1 MWSDNIAQKDYL
13 GFEVHANL
21 IKGLVDEP
29 GMLPITIGVFGDW
42 GSGKS
47 SIMET
52 LKERYDEEHKT
63 DKSIVCLQ
71 FNGWIFEGYDDAKA
85 ALISSILECFQNRKS
100 FGQKTVNKARKL
112 AKSVNWMRVLGFG
125 VKNIATPLIS
135 ASLTGGATLAP
146 QIFNWFQNLI
156 SDPKQIAEKIKDVDI
171 DDIRKKYFKENPS
184 ISIEEQYQM
193 VRQFRQ
199 DFKELLDE
207 AKIQK
212 LIILIDDLDRCL
224 PDRIIDNL
232 EAIKLFL
239 NVENTAFVIGA
250 DPRIVRD
257 AIRHRYKELIS
268 RDENSENGRV
278 VIDYLEKLIQIPYT
292 LPKLSDS
299 EVETYITLLFCED
312 LLENDE
318 LNAVHN
324 AFKEFR
330 GKDRY
335 SIFGVEQ
342 VTESITDK
350 NTIKKLKEQIGLISR
365 LSPLIAGN
373 LDGNPRQIKR
383 FLNTFMLR
391 KKLAEVAQIADFRDD
406 ILAKLMILEYAEPNL
421 FTELY
426 GWQAQ
431 NRGYA
436 PLLKEFEKKKVG
448 EEITKEDKPA
458 KWNTQK
464 VRTWLDSE
472 PYLASVDLRDYFW
485 ISRDRLNSISTV
497 MTPPIVK
504 TILNALMVKTQGDN
518 VINRKIED
526 DVLTLNDTLQ
536 HELYRQLA
544 KRAEMNKN
552 ERTQILKLFESML
565 AKSCNCIEEIRNLY
579 LSIGTGFM
587 PAQKEI
593 FKRIAAEHTEFHD
606 LIKE

>member
-52 LKERYDEEHKT
+52 LKVRYDEEHKT

-239 NVENTAFVIGA
+239 NVENTAFIIGA

-342 VTESITDK
+342 VTASITDT

-536 HELYRQLA
+536 HELYKQLA

-579 LSIGTGFM
+579 LSIGTCFM

-593 FKRIAAEHTEFHD
+593 FKRIAAEHTELHD
-606 LIKE
+606 LIKD

>member
-29 GMLPITIGVFGDW
+29 NMLPITIGVFGDW

-52 LKERYDEEHKT
+52 LKIRYDEEHKS

-71 FNGWIFEGYDDAKA
+71 FNGWVFEGYDDAKA
-85 ALISSILECFQNRKS
+85 ALISSILECFQDRKT

-125 VKNIATPLIS
+125 VKNIATPLIT
-135 ASLTGGATLAP
+135 ASLTGGTSLAP
-146 QIFNWFQNLI
+146 QIFTWIQSLI
-156 SDPKQIAEKIKDVDI
+156 SSPEQIAEKVKDVDI
-171 DDIRKKYFKENPS
+171 EDIRKKYFKENLP
-184 ISIEEQYQM
+184 ISVEEQYQM
-193 VRQFRQ
+193 VRQFRK
-199 DFKELLDE
+199 DFKDLLDQ
-207 AKIQK
+207 ANIRK
-212 LIILIDDLDRCL
+212 LVILIDDLDRCL

-257 AIRHRYKELIS
+257 AIRHRYKELIN

-292 LPKLSDS
+292 LPKLSES

-312 LLENDE
+312 ILDE
-318 LNAVHN
+318 ATLDAVHN

-330 GKDRY
+330 IKDRY
-335 SIFGVEQ
+335 SIFGIEQ
-342 VTESITDK
+342 VTASITDSHI
-350 NTIKKLKEQIGLISR
+350 IKKLQEQVGLISK

-406 ILAKLMILEYAEPNL
+406 VLAKLMILEYAEPNL

-436 PLLKEFEKKKVG
+436 PQLKEFEKKG
-448 EEITKEDKPA
+448 NDEDGVKDDKSA
-458 KWNTQK
+458 KWKTPK
-464 VRTWLDSE
+464 IKTWLDSE

-485 ISRDRLNSISTV
+485 ISRDRLNSISNV

-504 TILNALMVKTQGDN
+504 TILNSLMVKNQGDA
-518 VINRKIED
+518 VINKKIVED
-526 DVLTLNDTLQ
+526 ILPLEEVLQ
-536 HELYRQLA
+536 QELFRQLA
-544 KRAEMNKN
+544 KIAETNKDT
-552 ERTQILKLFESML
+552 RTDVLKLFEKML
-565 AKSCNCIEEIRNLY
+565 AKSCNCAEEFRALCH
-579 LSIGTGFM
+579 SIGSSM
-587 PAQKEI
+587 KPAHKVI
-593 FKRIAAEHTEFHD
+593 LKRIADANTEFQD
-606 LIKE
+606 LIIE

>member
-52 LKERYDEEHKT
+52 LKVRYDEEHRT

-85 ALISSILECFQNRKS
+85 ALISSILECFQDRKS

-135 ASLTGGATLAP
+135 ASLTGGASLAP
-146 QIFNWFQNLI
+146 QIFTWFQNLI

-171 DDIRKKYFKENPS
+171 EEIRKKYFKENPS

-193 VRQFRQ
+193 VRQFRK

-207 AKIQK
+207 AKIRK

-257 AIRHRYKELIS
+257 AIRHRYKELIN

-292 LPKLSDS
+292 LPKLSES

-312 LLENDE
+312 LLDDTD

-330 GKDRY
+330 VKDRY
-335 SIFGVEQ
+335 SIFGIEQ
-342 VTESITDK
+342 VTASITDSK
-350 NTIKKLKEQIGLISR
+350 TIKKLKEQISLISK

-426 GWQAQ
+426 SWQAQ

-436 PLLKEFEKKKVG
+436 PLLKEFEKKCDGK
-448 EEITKEDKPA
+448 EIAKDDKPA
-458 KWNTQK
+458 KWKTPK
-464 VRTWLDSE
+464 VKTWLDSE

-485 ISRDRLNSISTV
+485 ISRDRLNSLSSV

-504 TILNALMVKTQGDN
+504 TILNSLMVKSQAEN
-518 VINRKIED
+518 LIIKKIED
-526 DVLTLNDTLQ
+526 DVLTLEDVLQ
-536 HELYRQLA
+536 HELFKQLA
-544 KRAEMNKN
+544 KRAEMNKE
-552 ERTQILKLFESML
+552 ERTYILNLFESML
-565 AKSCNCIEEIRNLY
+565 TKSCNCTDEFRSLC
-579 LSIGTGFM
+579 LSIRSSLK
-587 PAQKEI
+587 PAQMEI
-593 FKRIAAEHTEFHD
+593 LNRIVEKYPELQD
-606 LIKE
+606 IIKE

>member
-52 LKERYDEEHKT
+52 LKVRYDEEHRT

-85 ALISSILECFQNRKS
+85 ALISSILECFQDRKS

-135 ASLTGGATLAP
+135 ASLTGGASLAP
-146 QIFNWFQNLI
+146 QIFTWLQNLI

-171 DDIRKKYFKENPS
+171 EEIRKKYFKENPS

-193 VRQFRQ
+193 VRQFRK

-207 AKIQK
+207 AKIRK

-257 AIRHRYKELIS
+257 AIRHRYKELIN

-292 LPKLSDS
+292 LPKLSES

-312 LLENDE
+312 LLDDTD

-330 GKDRY
+330 VKDRY
-335 SIFGVEQ
+335 SIFGIEQ
-342 VTESITDK
+342 VTASITDSK
-350 NTIKKLKEQIGLISR
+350 IIKKLKEQISLISK

-426 GWQAQ
+426 SWQAQ

-436 PLLKEFEKKKVG
+436 PLLKEFEKKCDGK
-448 EEITKEDKPA
+448 EIAKDDKPA
-458 KWNTQK
+458 KWKTPK
-464 VRTWLDSE
+464 VKTWLDSE

-485 ISRDRLNSISTV
+485 ISRDRLNSISSV

-504 TILNALMVKTQGDN
+504 TILNSLMVKSQAEN
-518 VINRKIED
+518 LIIKKIED
-526 DVLTLNDTLQ
+526 DVLTLEDVLQ
-536 HELYRQLA
+536 HELFKQLA
-544 KRAEMNKN
+544 KRAEMNKE
-552 ERTQILKLFESML
+552 ERTYILNLFESML
-565 AKSCNCIEEIRNLY
+565 TKTCNCTDEFRSLC
-579 LSIGTGFM
+579 LSIRSSLK
-587 PAQKEI
+587 PAQMEI
-593 FKRIAAEHTEFHD
+593 LNRIVEKYPELQD
-606 LIKE
+606 IIKE

>member
-1 MWSDNIAQKDYL
+1 MWSDNIAQRDYL

-52 LKERYDEEHKT
+52 LKVRYDEEHKAN
-63 DKSIVCLQ
+63 KSIVCLQ

-85 ALISSILECFQNRKS
+85 ALISSIIECFQDRKT

-112 AKSVNWMRVLGFG
+112 VKSVNWMRVLGFG
-125 VKNIATPLIS
+125 VKNIAAPLIT

-146 QIFNWFQNLI
+146 QIFNWFQSLI
-156 SDPKQIAEKIKDVDI
+156 SDPKQITEKIKDVDI
-171 DDIRKKYFKENPS
+171 DEIRKKYFKESPS
-184 ISIEEQYQM
+184 VSIEEQYHM
-193 VRQFRQ
+193 VRQFRK

-207 AKIQK
+207 AKISK

-257 AIRHRYKELIS
+257 AIRHRYKELIN

-292 LPKLSDS
+292 LPKLSES

-312 LLENDE
+312 LLDE
-318 LNAVHN
+318 GNLNAVHK
-324 AFKEFR
+324 AFKAFR
-330 GKDRY
+330 AKDRY
-335 SIFGVEQ
+335 SIFGIEQ
-342 VTESITDK
+342 VTESVTDS
-350 NTIKKLKEQIGLISR
+350 NNVKKLKEQVGLISK

-391 KKLAEVAQIADFRDD
+391 KKLAEVAQIANFRDD
-406 ILAKLMILEYAEPNL
+406 VLAKLMILEYAEPDL

-426 GWQAQ
+426 SWQAQ

-436 PLLKEFEKKKVG
+436 PLLKEFEQKG
-448 EEITKEDKPA
+448 NKEDNAKNDKST

-485 ISRDRLNSISTV
+485 ISRDRLNSITNV

-504 TILNALMVKTQGDN
+504 TILNSLMVQSQGDN

-526 DVLTLNDTLQ
+526 DVLTLGDVLQ
-536 HELYRQLA
+536 HELYKQLA
-544 KRAEMNKN
+544 KRAEMNKD
-552 ERTQILKLFESML
+552 ERTHVLNLFEKML
-565 AKSCNCIEEIRNLY
+565 AKSCNCNDEFRNLC
-579 LSIGTGFM
+579 LSIGASM
-587 PAQKEI
+587 KPAQKEI
-593 FKRIAAEHTEFHD
+593 MKRIVREHTELHD
-606 LIKE
+606 LIRE

>member
-52 LKERYDEEHKT
+52 LKVRYDEEHKT

-342 VTESITDK
+342 VTASITDK

-593 FKRIAAEHTEFHD
+593 FKRIATEHTELHD

>member
-1 MWSDNIAQKDYL
+1 MWSDNIAQRDYL

-52 LKERYDEEHKT
+52 LKVRYDEEHKA

-85 ALISSILECFQNRKS
+85 ALISSILECFQDRKT
-100 FGQKTVNKARKL
+100 FGQKAVNKARKL

-125 VKNIATPLIS
+125 VKNIAAPLIT
-135 ASLTGGATLAP
+135 ASLTGGATLTP
-146 QIFNWFQNLI
+146 QIFNWFQSLI
-156 SDPKQIAEKIKDVDI
+156 SDPKQIADKVKDVDI
-171 DDIRKKYFKENPS
+171 EEIRKKYFKENPS
-184 ISIEEQYQM
+184 INIEEQYQM
-193 VRQFRQ
+193 VRQFRK

-207 AKIQK
+207 AKISK

-257 AIRHRYKELIS
+257 AIRHRYKELIN
-268 RDENSENGRV
+268 RDESSENGRV

-292 LPKLSDS
+292 LPKLSES
-299 EVETYITLLFCED
+299 EVETYIALLFCED
-312 LLENDE
+312 LLDE
-318 LNAVHN
+318 GNLNAVHK
-324 AFKEFR
+324 AFKDFR
-330 GKDRY
+330 AKDRY
-335 SIFGVEQ
+335 SIFSIEQ
-342 VTESITDK
+342 VTESVTDS
-350 NTIKKLKEQIGLISR
+350 NIVKKLKEQIGLISK

-373 LDGNPRQIKR
+373 LDGNPRQVKR

-391 KKLAEVAQIADFRDD
+391 KKLAEVAKIADFRDD
-406 ILAKLMILEYAEPNL
+406 VLAKLMILEYAEPNL

-436 PLLKEFEKKKVG
+436 PLLKEFEQKG
-448 EEITKEDKPA
+448 NREENAKNDKPT

-464 VRTWLDSE
+464 VNTWLDSE

-485 ISRDRLNSISTV
+485 ISRDRLNSISNV

-504 TILNALMVKTQGDN
+504 TILNSLMVKSQGDN
-518 VINRKIED
+518 VIYRKIEE
-526 DVLTLNDTLQ
+526 DVLTLEDVHQ
-536 HELYRQLA
+536 HELFKQLT
-544 KRAEMNKN
+544 KRAEMNKD
-552 ERTQILKLFESML
+552 ERTHVFNLFEKML
-565 AKSCNCIEEIRNLY
+565 AKSCNCSDEFRNLC
-579 LSIGTGFM
+579 LSIGSSM
-587 PAQKEI
+587 KPAQKEI
-593 FKRIAAEHTEFHD
+593 LKRIARGHTELHD

>member
-1 MWSDNIAQKDYL
+1 MWSDNIAQRDYL

-52 LKERYDEEHKT
+52 LKVRYDEEHKA

-85 ALISSILECFQNRKS
+85 ALISSILECFQDRKT
-100 FGQKTVNKARKL
+100 FGQKAVNKARKL

-125 VKNIATPLIS
+125 VKNIAAPLIT
-135 ASLTGGATLAP
+135 ASLTGGATLTP
-146 QIFNWFQNLI
+146 QIFNWFQSLI
-156 SDPKQIAEKIKDVDI
+156 SDPKQIADKVKDVDI
-171 DDIRKKYFKENPS
+171 EEIRKKYFKENPS
-184 ISIEEQYQM
+184 INIEEQYQM
-193 VRQFRQ
+193 VRQFRK

-207 AKIQK
+207 AKISK

-257 AIRHRYKELIS
+257 AIRHRYKELIN
-268 RDENSENGRV
+268 RDESSENGRV

-292 LPKLSDS
+292 LPKLSES
-299 EVETYITLLFCED
+299 EVETYIALLFCED
-312 LLENDE
+312 LLDE
-318 LNAVHN
+318 GNLNAVHK
-324 AFKEFR
+324 AFKDFR
-330 GKDRY
+330 AKDRY
-335 SIFGVEQ
+335 SIFSIEQ
-342 VTESITDK
+342 VTESVTDS
-350 NTIKKLKEQIGLISR
+350 NIVKKLKEQIGLISK

-391 KKLAEVAQIADFRDD
+391 KKLAEVAKIADFRDD
-406 ILAKLMILEYAEPNL
+406 VLAKLMILEYAEPNL

-436 PLLKEFEKKKVG
+436 PLLKEFEQKG
-448 EEITKEDKPA
+448 NREENAKNDKPT

-464 VRTWLDSE
+464 VNTWLDSE

-485 ISRDRLNSISTV
+485 ISRDRLNSISNV

-504 TILNALMVKTQGDN
+504 TILNSLMVKSQGDN
-518 VINRKIED
+518 VIYRKIEE
-526 DVLTLNDTLQ
+526 DVLTLEDVHQ
-536 HELYRQLA
+536 HELFKQLT
-544 KRAEMNKN
+544 KRAEMNKD
-552 ERTQILKLFESML
+552 ERTHVFNLFEKML
-565 AKSCNCIEEIRNLY
+565 AKSCNCSDEFRNLC
-579 LSIGTGFM
+579 LSIGSSM
-587 PAQKEI
+587 KPAQKEI
-593 FKRIAAEHTEFHD
+593 LKRIARGHTELHD

>member
-52 LKERYDEEHKT
+52 LKVRYDEEHRT

-85 ALISSILECFQNRKS
+85 ALISSILECFQDRKS

-146 QIFNWFQNLI
+146 QIFTWFQNLI

-171 DDIRKKYFKENPS
+171 EEIRKKYFKENPS

-193 VRQFRQ
+193 VRQFRS

-207 AKIQK
+207 AKIRK

-257 AIRHRYKELIS
+257 AIRHRYKELIN

-292 LPKLSDS
+292 LPKLSES

-312 LLENDE
+312 LLDDTD

-330 GKDRY
+330 VKDRY
-335 SIFGVEQ
+335 SIFGIEQ
-342 VTESITDK
+342 VTASITDSK
-350 NTIKKLKEQIGLISR
+350 TIKKLKEQISLISK

-426 GWQAQ
+426 SWQAQ

-436 PLLKEFEKKKVG
+436 PLLKEFEKKCDGK
-448 EEITKEDKPA
+448 EIAKDDKPA
-458 KWNTQK
+458 KWKTPK
-464 VRTWLDSE
+464 VKTWLDSE

-485 ISRDRLNSISTV
+485 ISRDRLNSISSV

-504 TILNALMVKTQGDN
+504 TILNSLMVKSQAEN
-518 VINRKIED
+518 LIIKKIED
-526 DVLTLNDTLQ
+526 DVLTLEDVLQ
-536 HELYRQLA
+536 HELFKQLA
-544 KRAEMNKN
+544 KRAEMNKE
-552 ERTQILKLFESML
+552 ERTHILNLFESML
-565 AKSCNCIEEIRNLY
+565 TKSCNCTDEFRSLC
-579 LSIGTGFM
+579 LSIRSSLK
-587 PAQKEI
+587 PAQMEI
-593 FKRIAAEHTEFHD
+593 LNRIVEKYPELQD
-606 LIKE
+606 IIKE

>member
-1 MWSDNIAQKDYL
+1 MWSDNIAKKDYL

-52 LKERYDEEHKT
+52 LKVRYDEEHKT
-63 DKSIVCLQ
+63 DKSVVCLQ

-171 DDIRKKYFKENPS
+171 DEIRKKYFKVNPS

-318 LNAVHN
+318 LDAVHN
-324 AFKEFR
+324 AFKAFR
-330 GKDRY
+330 SKDRY

-342 VTESITDK
+342 VTASITDT

-448 EEITKEDKPA
+448 EDITKEDKPA

-504 TILNALMVKTQGDN
+504 TVLNALMVKTQGDN

-526 DVLTLNDTLQ
+526 NVLTLNDTLQ
-536 HELYRQLA
+536 HELYKQLV

-593 FKRIAAEHTEFHD
+593 FKRIAGVHTELLD

>member
-1 MWSDNIAQKDYL
+1 
-13 GFEVHANL
+13 
-21 IKGLVDEP
+21 
-29 GMLPITIGVFGDW
+29 
-42 GSGKS
+42 
-47 SIMET
+47 
-52 LKERYDEEHKT
+52 
-63 DKSIVCLQ
+63 
-71 FNGWIFEGYDDAKA
+71 
-85 ALISSILECFQNRKS
+85 
-100 FGQKTVNKARKL
+100 
-112 AKSVNWMRVLGFG
+112 
-125 VKNIATPLIS
+125 
-135 ASLTGGATLAP
+135 
-146 QIFNWFQNLI
+146 
-156 SDPKQIAEKIKDVDI
+156 
-171 DDIRKKYFKENPS
+171 
-184 ISIEEQYQM
+184 M

-312 LLENDE
+312 LLENGE

-342 VTESITDK
+342 VTASITDK

-391 KKLAEVAQIADFRDD
+391 K
-406 ILAKLMILEYAEPNL
+406 N
-421 FTELY
+421 
-426 GWQAQ
+426 
-431 NRGYA
+431 
-436 PLLKEFEKKKVG
+436 
-448 EEITKEDKPA
+448 
-458 KWNTQK
+458 
-464 VRTWLDSE
+464 
-472 PYLASVDLRDYFW
+472 
-485 ISRDRLNSISTV
+485 
-497 MTPPIVK
+497 
-504 TILNALMVKTQGDN
+504 
-518 VINRKIED
+518 
-526 DVLTLNDTLQ
+526 
-536 HELYRQLA
+536 
-544 KRAEMNKN
+544 
-552 ERTQILKLFESML
+552 
-565 AKSCNCIEEIRNLY
+565 
-579 LSIGTGFM
+579 
-587 PAQKEI
+587 
-593 FKRIAAEHTEFHD
+593 
-606 LIKE
+606 

>member
-52 LKERYDEEHKT
+52 LKVRYDEEHKT

-342 VTESITDK
+342 VTASITDT

-464 VRTWLDSE
+464 VRTCL
-472 PYLASVDLRDYFW
+472 
-485 ISRDRLNSISTV
+485 
-497 MTPPIVK
+497 
-504 TILNALMVKTQGDN
+504 ILNP
-518 VINRKIED
+518 I
-526 DVLTLNDTLQ
+526 
-536 HELYRQLA
+536 
-544 KRAEMNKN
+544 
-552 ERTQILKLFESML
+552 
-565 AKSCNCIEEIRNLY
+565 
-579 LSIGTGFM
+579 
-587 PAQKEI
+587 
-593 FKRIAAEHTEFHD
+593 
-606 LIKE
+606 

>member
-1 MWSDNIAQKDYL
+1 MWSDNIAKKDYL

-21 IKGLVDEP
+21 IKGLMDEP
-29 GMLPITIGVFGDW
+29 NMLPITIGVFGDW

-52 LKERYDEEHKT
+52 LKMRYNEEHKK

-85 ALISSILECFQNRKS
+85 ALISSILECFQDRKT

-112 AKSVNWMRVLGFG
+112 AKSVNWLRVLGFG
-125 VKNIATPLIS
+125 VKNIATPIIA

-156 SDPKQIAEKIKDVDI
+156 SDPDHITEKIKDIDI
-171 DDIRKKYFKENPS
+171 EEIRKKYFKENPS
-184 ISIEEQYQM
+184 ISIEDQYQM
-193 VRQFRQ
+193 VRQFRK
-199 DFKELLDE
+199 DFKNLLDE
-207 AKIQK
+207 AKISK

-257 AIRHRYKELIS
+257 AIRHRYKELIN

-312 LLENDE
+312 LLDDTD

-330 GKDRY
+330 VKDRY
-335 SIFGVEQ
+335 SIFGIEQ
-342 VTESITDK
+342 VTASITDAK
-350 NTIKKLKEQIGLISR
+350 TIKKLKEHISLISK

-421 FTELY
+421 FAELY
-426 GWQAQ
+426 SWQAQ

-436 PLLKEFEKKKVG
+436 PLLKEFEKKGDGKD
-448 EEITKEDKPA
+448 IAKDDKPA
-458 KWNTQK
+458 KWKTPK
-464 VRTWLDSE
+464 VKTWLDSE

-485 ISRDRLNSISTV
+485 ISRDRLNSISNV

-504 TILNALMVKTQGDN
+504 TILNSLMVKSQADTL
-518 VINRKIED
+518 ITRKIED
-526 DVLTLNDTLQ
+526 DVLTLEDVLQ
-536 HELYRQLA
+536 HELFKQLA
-544 KRAEMNKN
+544 KRAEMNK
-552 ERTQILKLFESML
+552 EDRTHILNLFESML
-565 AKSCNCIEEIRNLY
+565 NQSCNCIDEFRSLC
-579 LSIGTGFM
+579 LSIRSSLK
-587 PAQKEI
+587 PAQMEI
-593 FKRIAAEHTEFHD
+593 LTRIVEKHQELQD
-606 LIKE
+606 IIK

>member
-52 LKERYDEEHKT
+52 LKVRYDEEHKT

-342 VTESITDK
+342 VTASITDT

-536 HELYRQLA
+536 HELYKQLA

-593 FKRIAAEHTEFHD
+593 FKRIAAEHTELHD

>member
-1 MWSDNIAQKDYL
+1 MPKKDYL

-52 LKERYDEEHKT
+52 LKVRYDEEHKT

-278 VIDYLEKLIQIPYT
+278 VIDYLENLSRSLIPY
-292 LPKLSDS
+292 
-299 EVETYITLLFCED
+299 
-312 LLENDE
+312 
-318 LNAVHN
+318 
-324 AFKEFR
+324 
-330 GKDRY
+330 
-335 SIFGVEQ
+335 
-342 VTESITDK
+342 
-350 NTIKKLKEQIGLISR
+350 
-365 LSPLIAGN
+365 
-373 LDGNPRQIKR
+373 
-383 FLNTFMLR
+383 
-391 KKLAEVAQIADFRDD
+391 
-406 ILAKLMILEYAEPNL
+406 
-421 FTELY
+421 
-426 GWQAQ
+426 Q
-431 NRGYA
+431 N
-436 PLLKEFEKKKVG
+436 FQ
-448 EEITKEDKPA
+448 
-458 KWNTQK
+458 TQ
-464 VRTWLDSE
+464 R
-472 PYLASVDLRDYFW
+472 
-485 ISRDRLNSISTV
+485 
-497 MTPPIVK
+497 
-504 TILNALMVKTQGDN
+504 
-518 VINRKIED
+518 
-526 DVLTLNDTLQ
+526 
-536 HELYRQLA
+536 
-544 KRAEMNKN
+544 
-552 ERTQILKLFESML
+552 
-565 AKSCNCIEEIRNLY
+565 
-579 LSIGTGFM
+579 
-587 PAQKEI
+587 
-593 FKRIAAEHTEFHD
+593 
-606 LIKE
+606 